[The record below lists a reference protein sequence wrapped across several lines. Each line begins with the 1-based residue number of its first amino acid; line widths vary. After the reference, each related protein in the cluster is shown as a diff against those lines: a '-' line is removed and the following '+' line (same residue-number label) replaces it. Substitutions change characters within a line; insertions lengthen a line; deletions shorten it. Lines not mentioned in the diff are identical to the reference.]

1 MSGVHRPEHR
11 KLGVR
16 TEDLRGNWE
25 SSIQAKI
32 VVEPARILYNGREA
46 PAPRAGADGS
56 VEWRGGHGLGT
67 WWVSKQ
73 ENDRVDWVSLD
84 GKTLV
89 TWTRVEEAV
98 PRRMAAQP
106 AGQQAGQAP
115 ELPAAPPAE

>member
-1 MSGVHRPEHR
+1 M
-11 KLGVR
+11 
-16 TEDLRGNWE
+16 
-25 SSIQAKI
+25 I
-32 VVEPARILYNGREA
+32 VVEPARILYNGRET
-46 PAPRAGADGS
+46 PAPIAGADGF
-56 VEWRGGHGLGT
+56 VEWRAGRGLGT

-89 TWTRVEEAV
+89 TWTRVEEAA

>member
-1 MSGVHRPEHR
+1 M
-11 KLGVR
+11 
-16 TEDLRGNWE
+16 
-25 SSIQAKI
+25 I

-56 VEWRGGHGLGT
+56 VEWRAGRGLGT

-73 ENDRVDWVSLD
+73 ENHRVDWVSLD